1 MKTNHLLSA
10 LNAELDDVYTMSEEA
25 ACFRYNVDNKQEI
38 IDILTEQIKVL
49 EAEADENDS
58 NDEDGR
64 VFHFAFPTE
73 TNFWRYKF

>member
-1 MKTNHLLSA
+1 MRINHELSA

-25 ACFRYNVDNKQEI
+25 ACFRYNVDTKQEI

-49 EAEADENDS
+49 EAEADEQD
-58 NDEDGR
+58 DEDGR

-73 TNFWRYKF
+73 TNFWQYKY

>member
-1 MKTNHLLSA
+1 MRTNHALSA
-10 LNAELDDVYTMSEEA
+10 LNAELDDLYTMSEEA

-49 EAEADENDS
+49 EAEADEQD
-58 NDEDGR
+58 DEEGR

-73 TNFWRYKF
+73 TNFWRYKY